1 MSSNICGNCANFKP
15 KQGEKLFN
23 CTVAQNAGV
32 KYAMQVR
39 ADTRS
44 CEAFSPLKQPPT
56 LKAPAKPPPPAK
68 KRAQPPAVLCNW
80 GRLILIAAIV
90 IIILLIGWGAY
101 SCFSG
106 GTPATSPTPT
116 PTPTAA
122 PTVTGVHPTPT
133 PTPTPIPLNYYDF
146 GDLVTSTPWQIS
158 IGQPAWTYTYN
169 APGPQN
175 PPAGSIFL
183 LVPVTLWNVGIT
195 PIQVSAPDFKL
206 VSTAGAIYGAK
217 PPPNTIVYP
226 GWTLRSAFPYYP
238 YSVQPSGLVTGII
251 IYTPPIVATDLSIR
265 IFVNG
270 QYLVWNVPPP

>member
-56 LKAPAKPPPPAK
+56 VKAAVKPSPPAA
-68 KRAQPPAVLCNW
+68 KRAQPTGTLCNW
-80 GRLILIAAIV
+80 GRLILIAAII

-101 SCFSG
+101 SCFAGGG
-106 GTPATSPTPT
+106 GTPATTPT
-116 PTPTAA
+116 PTGA
-122 PTVTGVHPTPT
+122 PTPTGIHTTPT

-158 IGQPAWTYTYN
+158 IGQPAWTSTYN
-169 APGPQN
+169 APGPQS

-183 LVPVTLWNVGIT
+183 LVPVTVWNVGGTSFKISA
-195 PIQVSAPDFKL
+195 QDFQVVSA
-206 VSTAGAIYGAK
+206 AGATYGPK
-217 PPPNTIVYP
+217 PPPSVIIYP
-226 GWTLRSAFPYYP
+226 SFTTRSPFPYYANT
-238 YSVQPSGLVTGII
+238 VQPSGIVTGII
-251 IYTPPIVATDLSIR
+251 QYTPPLAATDLSIR
-265 IFVNG
+265 ILVNG
-270 QYLVWNVPPP
+270 QYLVWNLPPIP